1 MKNGKALLSLALIF
15 VLGMVAGG
23 LIVGV
28 FAKRAVD
35 RVIEGGQDAV
45 GKAIVAR
52 LSSELS
58 LDTDQKVKL
67 REIVRDAQVEIREAR
82 REIQPRVKSAL
93 SESETRI
100 RAILTPEQAKAFDQM
115 LEKNRDR
122 ARVFDP

>member
-1 MKNGKALLSLALIF
+1 MRNGKALLSLALIF
-15 VLGMVAGG
+15 MLGMVAGG

-35 RVIEGGQDAV
+35 RVIEGGQESV

-58 LDTDQKVKL
+58 LDASQKAKL
-67 REIVRDAQVEIREAR
+67 RDIVKDAQAEIREAR
-82 REIQPRVKSAL
+82 SVIQPRVKSAL

-100 RAILTPEQAKAFDQM
+100 RAILTPEQVKVFDQ
-115 LEKNRDR
+115 LVEKNRNK